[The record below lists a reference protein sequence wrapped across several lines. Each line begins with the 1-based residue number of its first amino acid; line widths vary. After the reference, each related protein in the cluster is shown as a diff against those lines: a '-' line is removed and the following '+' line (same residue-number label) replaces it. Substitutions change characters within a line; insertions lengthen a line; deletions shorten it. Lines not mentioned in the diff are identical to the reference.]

1 MSLNL
6 EPILQARAEQTVD
19 PLRPHYHFLP
29 PANWLNDPNGF
40 IQRRGCYHLF
50 YQYNPAGAFHSDI
63 HWGHA
68 TSADLVRWEHRPVA
82 LAPTPGGPDEGG
94 CWSGSAVVG
103 GPGTP
108 FDGRP
113 LFFYTGVFPQ
123 VVCAALGSD
132 DLDTWTKHPAN
143 PLVAAPPP
151 GFGGAT
157 GDFRDPFVWREGETW
172 WMVIGSRVANGGGA
186 VLLYRSADLLAWD
199 TVGPLLVGDA
209 APDAPLWTGTVWECP
224 NLFPLDGR
232 HVLIVSFQNHDS
244 GELLYAGYMVGD
256 FSDGRF
262 TPGPFRP
269 LEYGNALYA
278 PQVMIDEAGRAVLIG
293 WLREGRD
300 QATQRA
306 AGWSGVMSLPR
317 LLSLGDDDTLCFR
330 PVPELTELRRDP
342 LHVAPCLFQP
352 GDANPLAEL
361 RGGRL
366 EIEAVL
372 EPAGATAFGLHL
384 VETEFLGRNSVSI
397 HCNVAAGT
405 ISLNHPHVETEFL
418 PRNSVSKAWHTAPLP
433 AGPVRLRV
441 FIDCSVVEVFVDDR
455 AVLSAR
461 VYPERPEAMGVELFA
476 EGGAVRVVTLDSW
489 RMSGIWAT
497 TE

>member
-6 EPILQARAEQTVD
+6 DPIVQAGAEQTVD

-40 IQRRGCYHLF
+40 IQWQGRYHLF
-50 YQYNPAGAFHSDI
+50 YQYNPAGAFHGNI

-68 TSADLVRWEHRPVA
+68 TSADLVRWKHRPVA
-82 LAPTPGGPDEGG
+82 LAPTPGGPDAGG

-123 VVCAALGSD
+123 VVCASLGSD

-143 PLVAAPPP
+143 PLIAAPPP
-151 GFGGAT
+151 GFGGET

-172 WMVIGSRVANGGGA
+172 WMVIGSRVEGGGGA
-186 VLLYRSADLLAWD
+186 VLLYRSADLLAWEY
-199 TVGPLLVGDA
+199 VGPLLVGDA
-209 APDAPLWTGTVWECP
+209 TPDAPLWTGTVWECP

-232 HVLIVSFQNHDS
+232 HVLVVSFQNHDS
-244 GELLYAGYMVGD
+244 GELLYAGYTVGD
-256 FSDGRF
+256 FRDGRF

-269 LEYGNALYA
+269 LEYGDTLYA
-278 PQVMIDEAGRAVLIG
+278 PQATIDESGRAVLIG

-300 QATQRA
+300 GAAQRA

-317 LLSLGDDDTLCFR
+317 LLSLGDDGTLRFQ

-342 LHVAPCLFQP
+342 IHVAPRLFHP

-361 RGGRL
+361 RGGSL

-372 EPAGATAFGLHL
+372 EPAGATAFGLVWCEPGGDAL
-384 VETEFLGRNSVSI
+384 SA
-397 HCNVAAGT
+397 VACASLRCDVATGT
-405 ISLNHPHVETEFL
+405 ITLGSSASSNPD
-418 PRNSVSKAWHTAPLP
+418 PRPWHTAPLP
-433 AGPVRLRV
+433 AGPLRLRV
-441 FIDCSVVEVFVDDR
+441 FIDRSVVEVFVGDR

-476 EGGAVRVVTLDSW
+476 EGGAVRVGRVDAWQMNS
-489 RMSGIWAT
+489 IWAS
-497 TE
+497 

>member
-50 YQYNPAGAFHSDI
+50 YQYNPAGAFHGDI

-68 TSADLVRWEHRPVA
+68 TSADLVRWQHRPVA
-82 LAPTPGGPDEGG
+82 LAPTPGGPDAGG

-143 PLVAAPPP
+143 PLIAAPPP

-232 HVLIVSFQNHDS
+232 HVLVVSFQNHDS

-293 WLREGRD
+293 
-300 QATQRA
+300 
-306 AGWSGVMSLPR
+306 
-317 LLSLGDDDTLCFR
+317 LSLIHISEPTR
-330 PVPELTELRRDP
+330 P
-342 LHVAPCLFQP
+342 
-352 GDANPLAEL
+352 
-361 RGGRL
+361 
-366 EIEAVL
+366 
-372 EPAGATAFGLHL
+372 
-384 VETEFLGRNSVSI
+384 
-397 HCNVAAGT
+397 
-405 ISLNHPHVETEFL
+405 
-418 PRNSVSKAWHTAPLP
+418 
-433 AGPVRLRV
+433 
-441 FIDCSVVEVFVDDR
+441 
-455 AVLSAR
+455 
-461 VYPERPEAMGVELFA
+461 Y
-476 EGGAVRVVTLDSW
+476 
-489 RMSGIWAT
+489 
-497 TE
+497 